1 MKKITNASNLSNII
15 KILILFFIGFISRI
29 IIYHYS
35 GINVFSDYTHSISV
49 LYYISIYSFSVYFDQ
64 LFSFQYSIP
73 INVEPTNNIT
83 KFFNDNFKNSLLFN
97 KDSTSKLSL
106 HQNIKC
112 KLS

>member
-1 MKKITNASNLSNII
+1 MLKITNAFNLRNII
-15 KILILFFIGFISRI
+15 KILIIFLIGFISRI

-35 GINVFSDYTHSISV
+35 GINVFLDYTHSISV
-49 LYYISIYSFSVYFDQ
+49 LYYLTISSFSVYFDQ

-83 KFFNDNFKNSLLFN
+83 KSFNNNLNNSLLFN

-106 HQNIKC
+106 NQKIRC